1 MFDHVG
7 RKFAAPIIHRVARRI
22 SPRITPL
29 AITGFGLCAGI
40 VCAASASQGW
50 VAVSMVLWIV
60 NRLADGLDGG
70 LARHRNHV
78 PEAPSTTG
86 SKAHPKA
93 QPTELPSPSA
103 LGGYFDLMAD
113 FVTYAIVPLG
123 IAWHVNSRS
132 AWISL
137 VVLLAVF
144 YVNLGSWTVLA
155 AIQEKR
161 GFGAVATGEPTSITM
176 PTTFVEGTETILA
189 YSAFLLFPGAV
200 PVLFA
205 IFAAMVTVS
214 AGQRM
219 VWAKQHL

>member
-22 SPRITPL
+22 PQRITPL
-29 AITGFGLCAGI
+29 SITGFGLCAGI
-40 VCAASASQGW
+40 LCAASASQGW

-78 PEAPSTTG
+78 PQDPSTTG
-86 SKAHPKA
+86 SKA

-123 IAWHVNSRS
+123 IAWHVNERGTWIALS
-132 AWISL
+132 A
-137 VVLLAVF
+137 LLAVF
-144 YVNLGSWTVLA
+144 YVNLGSWTVLSA
-155 AIQEKR
+155 VQEKR
-161 GFGAVATGEPTSITM
+161 GFGAAATGEPTSITM
-176 PTTFVEGTETILA
+176 PTTIIEGTETILA